1 MFLIFL
7 VRDDPII
14 TRVFIDTE
22 EASASDN
29 VVSKTASDSV
39 EIEFKAHLLS
49 SKSWKL

>member
-39 EIEFKAHLLS
+39 EIEFA
-49 SKSWKL
+49 